1 MAKASWYCLFEEDP
15 GPDNRMMKGFRN
27 FWPKVD
33 SSPDVE
39 VVALVQDLPGKEDAI
54 NFYRNIL
61 STKNRNNVLPRDDY
75 RYIITNQVF

>member
-1 MAKASWYCLFEEDP
+1 
-15 GPDNRMMKGFRN
+15 MMKGFRN

-39 VVALVQDLPGKEDAI
+39 VVALVQDLPGKEEAI
-54 NFYRNIL
+54 DFYRNIL

-75 RYIITNQVF
+75 RYIITKIMHCCVYVLIAFCLK

>member
-1 MAKASWYCLFEEDP
+1 
-15 GPDNRMMKGFRN
+15 MMKGFRN

-39 VVALVQDLPGKEDAI
+39 VVALVQDLPGKEEAI
-54 NFYRNIL
+54 DFYRNIL

-75 RYIITNQVF
+75 RYIIKKIMHCCVYVLIAFCLK